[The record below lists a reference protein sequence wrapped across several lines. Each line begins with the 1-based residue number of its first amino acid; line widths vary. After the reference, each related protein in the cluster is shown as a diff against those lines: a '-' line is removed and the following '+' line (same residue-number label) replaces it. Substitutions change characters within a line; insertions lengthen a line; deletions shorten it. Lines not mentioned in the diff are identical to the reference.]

1 MNKTRILACGI
12 VGLAFAGFIREN
24 VQEMQLHYYA
34 RLTEEQKQQLEKEN
48 LERLQ
53 VSLEVLGYDNTA
65 EIEHQPTN
73 WQAEKINYKK

>member
-12 VGLAFAGFIREN
+12 VGLAFAGVIREN
-24 VQEMQLHYYA
+24 VQGMQLHYYA